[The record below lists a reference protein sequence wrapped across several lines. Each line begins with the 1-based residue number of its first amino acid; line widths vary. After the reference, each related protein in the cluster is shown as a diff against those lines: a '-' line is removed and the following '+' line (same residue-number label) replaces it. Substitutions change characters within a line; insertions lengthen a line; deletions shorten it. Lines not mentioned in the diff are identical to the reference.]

1 MSGFSDVLLLL
12 VSLSQTVIVTSVD
25 TWSLLLCEVLVVRS
39 SKAQTSVD
47 ATVLPLAQPQ
57 NRNYLTVT
65 VIQFTVL
72 QCTVHSDSFKVLQF
86 YSYLHTVLS
95 TVTTVTKLL
104 ISY

>member
-47 ATVLPLAQPQ
+47 ATVLPPAQPQ
-57 NRNYLTVT
+57 NRNYLS
-65 VIQFTVL
+65 L
-72 QCTVHSDSFKVLQF
+72 
-86 YSYLHTVLS
+86 
-95 TVTTVTKLL
+95 
-104 ISY
+104 